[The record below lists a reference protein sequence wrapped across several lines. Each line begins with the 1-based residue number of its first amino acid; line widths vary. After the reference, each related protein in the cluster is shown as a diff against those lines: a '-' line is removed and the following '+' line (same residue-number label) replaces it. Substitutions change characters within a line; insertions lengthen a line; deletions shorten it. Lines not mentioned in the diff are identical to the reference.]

1 MRYATTVETNPVGE
15 LVREAEQNFTFG
27 NVQVSKYVSESFFED
42 INKIDAYLASRHT
55 TGDKDSMDRDK
66 PFFNICL
73 ATRNIWFRATDIDRK
88 HIRMKASKSKDFL
101 ASFLATVKLQEYL
114 RRTNFGKFL
123 NDWGLVLASY
133 NSAVCKFVEKDGELN
148 QVVVPWQRM
157 IIDPIDF
164 YNNPKIEILELTET
178 QLRKNKAYDQEMVD
192 NLCQTLAARETI
204 DDTKKDNKA
213 DYIKLY
219 EVHGEL
225 PLSYLTGKDKDKD
238 EYVQQMHVISF
249 VAGKG
254 GGTFDDFTLYSGR
267 EKNDP
272 YVLTSLIPNTDGSVS
287 LNGAVKVLFESQWM
301 VNHTAKQIKDYLD
314 LASKLIYQTSDGN
327 FIGQNALSSIED
339 GQILIYNA
347 DKDPNGIRQIVNS
360 TNDIT
365 SLQNYGQQWQTLAQ
379 QISSTPDIMQGEN
392 MPSGTAFRQAAII
405 QQESHSNFKVMV
417 QNKGLAIEEM
427 MRKFIIPHL
436 KKQLDTSDEVSAVL
450 EDFDI
455 KRIDS
460 IYIPN
465 ETIKRFN
472 QKAVEAVLNDEELP
486 DIQQEEMGVRQELG
500 VLGNQRFFKPS
511 EITDKTWKEIFKDF
525 EWNADVE
532 ITDETIDKEPVLTTL
547 SSVLQTISA
556 NPMILKDPNVKLVF
570 NKILEETGRI
580 SPVELSTSSSQGLQM
595 PVPVGGAVEQANQ
608 PMQPMM

>member
-1 MRYATTVETNPVGE
+1 MRYATTVETNPVGA

>member
-1 MRYATTVETNPVGE
+1 MRYATTVETNPVGA

-42 INKIDAYLASRHT
+42 INKIDAYLASKHT
-55 TGDKDSMDRDK
+55 SGEKDSLGRDK

-347 DKDPNGIRQIVNS
+347 EKDPNGIRQIVNS

-365 SLQNYGQQWQTLAQ
+365 SLQNYGRQWQTLAQ

-455 KRIDS
+455 QRIDS

-556 NPMILKDPNVKLVF
+556 NPMILKDPNVRLVF